1 LELENENTL
10 VYEVYYRVFG
20 SIENL
25 DAFKVMDLVGIK
37 PEDQLHCLDLI
48 QSARG
53 EVMTNKQAK
62 RDSKKG
68 KKGKK

>member
-1 LELENENTL
+1 
-10 VYEVYYRVFG
+10 VFG

-25 DAFKVMDLVGIK
+25 DAFKVMGLVGIK

-68 KKGKK
+68 KK